1 MPYFNAETVVR
12 QLESFSAR
20 QDEVFRELSSYAD
33 CADLMA
39 VRALCENFRKK
50 AGDFFRANRKY
61 NLAVIGQV
69 KAGKTSFLNTLLF
82 EGKDVLPKDSM
93 PKTAALTRV
102 EYAEKNEIEIEFYSP
117 EDWVWL
123 KRLASSKEES
133 DRARAARETI
143 RAAET
148 SGLPVSDLLFGG
160 TKLKTFKH
168 IEETTGRMNEFVG
181 QNGAYTPLV
190 KAATIRLHLEPLK
203 GISVVDTPG
212 LNDPIPSRTERTRE
226 FIETCDA
233 AFFLS
238 RASYFLDQNDMD
250 LLTEILPQKGVRRLA
265 LVASQFDSALLDL
278 LCDYGSMDEA
288 IAAAKSELRRHAEKS
303 VEDAVLAFRRAGASA
318 NIIDVVRQ
326 CREPVFLS
334 AMAEDLS
341 RRPKEKD
348 TEQQAV
354 VRRHLEYFGPL
365 TAADLRRIGNMDE
378 LRSIFNGMLSEREEL
393 LRRKAA
399 SMASVGAADLNGEL
413 RRLRA
418 CAEREISQG
427 LRAQK
432 ERAEAEI
439 FAGAEETNRFRDAVG
454 AAYADYR
461 SRLDDRLLL
470 ASEKLRSF
478 EKQAPAAAVKQAVEV
493 RTEETLVDDTV
504 VYKPWTW
511 GKKHVEFESSERRYS
526 YMDSADAAESLRQ
539 AAAAAKLLHD
549 HVFLIFEERARLCNA
564 LMRAAADAFSGERFS
579 ANREGFPAGR
589 ERVPIDR
596 EQIARWVKIAES
608 RIVLPK
614 AEIDPSPYIAAIETK
629 YPGQIR
635 SERHLEELKKDAQER
650 MTLLVDEA
658 IRKLRESAA
667 VFLESVAC
675 SESRF
680 ESLALAGRSKETAAC
695 RNALAEAERAISRR
709 KEYLEVIDANIS
721 E

>member
-1 MPYFNAETVVR
+1 MPYFRAETVVR
-12 QLESFSAR
+12 QLESFSAH
-20 QDEVFRELSSYAD
+20 QDEVFRELSPYAD
-33 CADLMA
+33 CADLTA

-50 AGDFFRANRKY
+50 AGDFFNANRKY

-82 EGKDVLPKDSM
+82 DGKDVLPKDSM
-93 PKTAALTRV
+93 PKTAALTRI
-102 EYAEKNEIEIEFYSP
+102 EYAEKNEIEVEFYSP

-123 KRLASSKEES
+123 KRLASSKEDS
-133 DRARAARETI
+133 DRAKAARETL
-143 RAAET
+143 RAAEA

-160 TKLKTFKH
+160 TKREAFKH
-168 IEETTGRMNEFVG
+168 IEEMTGRMNEFVG

-190 KAATIRLHLEPLK
+190 KAATVRLHLEPLK
-203 GISVVDTPG
+203 SISVVDTPG
-212 LNDPIPSRTERTRE
+212 LNDPIPSRTERTRA

-250 LLTEILPQKGVRRLA
+250 LLTEILPQKGVRRLV
-265 LVASQFDSALLDL
+265 LVASQFDSAILDL

-288 IAAAKSELRRHAEKS
+288 VAAAKSELRRHAEKS
-303 VEDAVLAFRRAGASA
+303 VEDAVLALRKTGASA
-318 NIIDVVRQ
+318 GIADVVRQ

-341 RRPKEKD
+341 RISKEKD

-354 VRRHLEYFGPL
+354 VRRHLEYFAPL
-365 TAADLRRIGNMDE
+365 SAADLRRIGNMDE
-378 LRSIFNGMLSEREEL
+378 ARSIFNGMLAEREEL
-393 LRRKAA
+393 LRQKAA
-399 SMASVGAADLNGEL
+399 AMASVGEADLSGEL
-413 RRLRA
+413 RRLRSRV
-418 CAEREISQG
+418 EREIKG
-427 LRAQK
+427 ELRAQK
-432 ERAEAEI
+432 ERAGAKI
-439 FAGAEETNRFRDAVG
+439 FAGAEEVNRFRGAVG
-454 AAYADYR
+454 AAYAEYR

-470 ASEKLRSF
+470 ASEKLRNF
-478 EKQAPAAAVKQAVEV
+478 ERQAPAAAVKQAVEV

-526 YMDSADAAESLRQ
+526 YMDSADAAQSLRQ
-539 AAAAAKLLHD
+539 AAAGAKLLHD

-564 LMRAAADAFSGERFS
+564 LMRAAADAFSEDRPSADRERFPL
-579 ANREGFPAGR
+579 NRE
-589 ERVPIDR
+589 EV
-596 EQIARWVKIAES
+596 ARWVKIAES
-608 RIVLPK
+608 RIVIPK
-614 AEIDPSPYIAAIETK
+614 AQIDPSPYIAAIERK

-635 SERHLEELKKDAQER
+635 SERHLEELKKDAQEQ

-680 ESLALAGRSKETAAC
+680 ESLALAGRSKEAAAC
-695 RNALAEAERAISRR
+695 RGALAEAERAISRR
-709 KEYLEVIDANIS
+709 KEFLEVIDANIS